1 MNSMKDMKEMKERK
15 ETKKRNYYQGWIT
28 QAWRKEDADAEVIQ
42 LQKYAIIL
50 FFVLCLVISF
60 GWTTSPSRLTIYV
73 PPDIQNGATI
83 KVGTIPDPLVYSF
96 AYEVWQEV
104 NYWPTDGEM
113 DYKTNLINYAPY
125 LTPLFKEELLQDYT
139 ELKAAGQLQRNR
151 YLQGLSGA
159 AYDAVNVKQL
169 SRNSWEVD
177 LTMRLTEY
185 KNNQPVKDVEI
196 IYPLKVIRSNVSPRH
211 NPYGLAI
218 AGFLSEPRR
227 TTTYI

>member
-1 MNSMKDMKEMKERK
+1 MKDMKE
-15 ETKKRNYYQGWIT
+15 KKYYQGWIT
-28 QAWRKEDADAEVIQ
+28 QAWRKEDADAEVIR
-42 LQKYAIIL
+42 LQKYAIVLL
-50 FFVLCLVISF
+50 FMLSLVFSI
-60 GWTTSPSRLTIYV
+60 GWMTSPSRLTIYV

-83 KVGTIPDPLVYSF
+83 KMGTLPDPLIYSF
-96 AYEVWQEV
+96 AYEVWQEI
-104 NYWPTDGEM
+104 NYWPTEGES
-113 DYKTNLINYAPY
+113 DYKNNLVNYTPY
-125 LTPLFKEELLQDYT
+125 LTPLFKAELLQDYAD
-139 ELKAAGQLQRNR
+139 LKVAGQLQRIR

-159 AYDAVNVKQL
+159 AYDAVNVKPI
-169 SRNSWEVD
+169 SHNTWEVD

-218 AGFLSEPRR
+218 AGLLAEPKR